1 MLLLVGIIGGW
12 IAVNILMT
20 IALGVAIIRMKRL
33 DNLIRLNLATQN
45 NIENF
50 LVMLL
55 KNGRTEKANES
66 KE

>member
-1 MLLLVGIIGGW
+1 MLLVGLLGGW

-20 IALGVAIIRMKRL
+20 TALGVAVIKMKRL
-33 DNLIRLNLATQN
+33 DNLIRLNLRTQN
-45 NIENF
+45 NIENL

-55 KNGRTEKANES
+55 KNGRTEDTNES

>member
-12 IAVNILMT
+12 MVVNILMT
-20 IALGVAIIRMKRL
+20 TALGVAIIRMKRL

>member
-1 MLLLVGIIGGW
+1 MLLVGLLGGW

-20 IALGVAIIRMKRL
+20 TALGVAIIKMKRL
-33 DNLIRLNLATQN
+33 DNLIRLNLRTQN
-45 NIENF
+45 NIENL

-55 KNGRTEKANES
+55 KNGRAEDTNES

>member
-20 IALGVAIIRMKRL
+20 TALGVAIIRMKRL

-55 KNGRTEKANES
+55 RNGRTENANES

>member
-1 MLLLVGIIGGW
+1 MLLVGLLGGW

-20 IALGVAIIRMKRL
+20 TALGVAIIKMKRL
-33 DNLIRLNLATQN
+33 DNLIRLNLRTQN
-45 NIENF
+45 NIENL

-55 KNGRTEKANES
+55 KNGRTEEANES

>member
-1 MLLLVGIIGGW
+1 MLLVGLLDGW

-20 IALGVAIIRMKRL
+20 TALGVAIIKMKRL
-33 DNLIRLNLATQN
+33 DNLIRLNLRTQN
-45 NIENF
+45 NIENL

-55 KNGRTEKANES
+55 KNGRTEDTNES